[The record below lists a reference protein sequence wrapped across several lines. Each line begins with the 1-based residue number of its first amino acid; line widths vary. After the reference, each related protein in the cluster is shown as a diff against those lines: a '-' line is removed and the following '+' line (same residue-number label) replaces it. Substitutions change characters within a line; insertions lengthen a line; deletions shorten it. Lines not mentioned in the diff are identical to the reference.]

1 MFLNPGLQ
9 EEQMKLTLR
18 VSLMKRTQFT
28 FSILLI
34 DIMSLLAFAQ
44 TVTRP
49 NVLLVLSDDHS
60 AAHVGAYGNADIK
73 TSNLDVFAKE
83 GMLFKRAYVAAPQC
97 VPSRAALMT
106 GRSPVAIQ
114 MTRFSAPLGE
124 EYKTWLELLRA
135 SGYFT
140 GVAGRTFHLDGSANQ
155 PAETKVVFDQHN
167 LRTFER
173 RLDYVKSGGGP
184 IHISAITQYREFLD
198 LLPRGKPFALQ
209 LCFSDPHRVYDKN
222 AISEPHDP
230 NKIKLPPH
238 YPDTP
243 DVRADFA
250 NYYDEI
256 ARFDGS
262 FGQVLDELKKR
273 GLADNTIVVFMGDN
287 GAAQFRGKGT
297 LYEYG
302 VNVPLLVRWPGQVK
316 PGSVSSD
323 LVSGEDL
330 APTFLEACGL
340 KPLKEMTGR
349 SFLKLLRRDA
359 SYTPR
364 QYVFAERGAHGSGL
378 PNGTSPFDLGRVIIG
393 MRYKLIYTALWQLP
407 YQPVDFAGQ
416 PFWKELQQMHT
427 DGKLSPLMSRLYFS
441 PTRPMFELFDL
452 ETDPNEFNNLIG
464 SKEQEG
470 IERELKAKLQEWMIL
485 ERDFLPLPVP
495 PNP

>member
-1 MFLNPGLQ
+1 
-9 EEQMKLTLR
+9 MKKPL
-18 VSLMKRTQFT
+18 FA

-34 DIMSLLAFAQ
+34 DVLSVLAFAQ
-44 TVTRP
+44 TAPRP

-73 TSNLDVFAKE
+73 TPNLDAFAKE
-83 GMLFKRAYVAAPQC
+83 GMLFRRAYVAAPQC

-114 MTRFSAPLGE
+114 MTRFSAPLPE
-124 EYKTWLELLRA
+124 EYKTWLELLRTSA
-135 SGYFT
+135 YFT
-140 GVAGRTFHLDGSANQ
+140 GVAGRLFHLDGSNN
-155 PAETKVVFDQHN
+155 PPPETKLVFDQHN

-173 RLDYVKSGGGP
+173 RLDYVRTASGQT
-184 IHISAITQYREFLD
+184 HISAIAQYREFLD
-198 LLPRGKPFALQ
+198 LVPKGKPFALQ

-222 AISEPHDP
+222 AIPEPHDP
-230 NKIKLPPH
+230 SRIKLPAH

-243 DVRADFA
+243 GVRADFA

-256 ARFDGS
+256 SRFDGN

-273 GLADNTIVVFMGDN
+273 GLADNTLVVFMGDN

-297 LYEYG
+297 LYEFG
-302 VNVPLLVRWPGQVK
+302 LNVPLLVRWPGQVK
-316 PGSVSSD
+316 PGSVTTD

-349 SFLKLLRRDA
+349 SFLKRLRPDP

-452 ETDPNEFNNLIG
+452 EGDPNEFNNLIG
-464 SKEQEG
+464 KKEHES